1 MQFLIVMGIIMVFVY
16 VPHAAQASKLGD
28 TLIPDDTKNIFES
41 SEIPSPP
48 KDLSG
53 QEIVELAVLRGLRYA
68 KIIIGVIGI
77 LYITILGYTL
87 VTAADSEEEI
97 TTSKRGFVYMFIAF
111 ILISMSE
118 EFAKIFDM
126 RDSTLFQSPQE
137 ILKRVRLFDRQIEV
151 AVTFIKYVVGAYA
164 TLMMVRS
171 GIKLVT
177 SGGEDEEAAKHKKS
191 ILYSAGGLVVIFL
204 GDIFINKVFYKI
216 DYNVYS
222 GITGVHPM
230 ADAKAGI
237 IQLAGITNFI
247 VSLVGPLAVLMLV
260 VGAILYATA
269 GGEDD
274 RIDKAKRMILTTIIA
289 ILIIYGAFALVNTV
303 ISGRLQDIGALT

>member
-1 MQFLIVMGIIMVFVY
+1 MGVIMVFVY
-16 VPHAAQASKLGD
+16 VPHAAQASRLGD

-68 KIIIGVIGI
+68 KIVIGVIGI
-77 LYITILGYTL
+77 LYLTILGYTL

-126 RDSTLFQSPQE
+126 RDSTLIQSPQE
-137 ILKRVRLFDRQIEV
+137 ILRRVRLFDRQIEV
-151 AVTFIKYVVGAYA
+151 SVTFIKYVVGAYA

-216 DYNVYS
+216 DRNVYS

-230 ADAKAGI
+230 VDAKAGVE
-237 IQLAGITNFI
+237 QLAGITNFI

-274 RIDKAKRMILTTIIA
+274 KIEKAKRMIFTTIIA
-289 ILIIYGAFALVNTV
+289 ILIIYGAFALVSTV
-303 ISGRLQDIGALT
+303 ISGRLQDIGSLI